1 MQAKLPI
8 PGVRPSKRS
17 ATRHWRECQAVVAYL
32 EKTEAAQAEDL
43 KATREALKLA
53 RANHREAENILG
65 ELLDAEDPTLPGVRD
80 ADRTLPGEA

>member
-8 PGVRPSKRS
+8 PGIRPSKRS
-17 ATRHWRECQAVVAYL
+17 ATRHWRDSAAVVMHL
-32 EKTEAAQAEDL
+32 EATEKEQAEEL
-43 KATREALKLA
+43 KTTREALKLA

-80 ADRTLPGEA
+80 AERTLPGEA